1 MIRARIIAARERQA
15 RLAERAQSER
25 EQVDRYLAR
34 ADAALSWVDQ
44 VRGAIA
50 ELRRRPLLI
59 AGVALGVFALRPRR
73 VLKLLASSLWLWRLS
88 RELRPV
94 IAGFIAGAKHARRTS
109 A

>member
-15 RLAERAQSER
+15 RLVERAQSER

-34 ADAALSWVDQ
+34 ADAALSWVGQ

-73 VLKLLASSLWLWRLS
+73 VLKLLANGLWLWRLS

-94 IAGFIAGAKHARRTS
+94 LAAFIAGAENARRTG